1 MRGIANYVWIATI
14 LLGLVV
20 TMAVILAQTAPVL
33 ADTDISTTY
42 TWDNDSG
49 DSNMRNG
56 INWDPDYDTN
66 LPNAWDRGD
75 TFMIGSTGGQA
86 WVINATFLDDIIVTN
101 GGYISFHGPAALGHI
116 YFQDDSRMYGDYVNP
131 STATFHVDGTTL
143 WEMRPDH
150 QTYLANVTI
159 TGAGTIRW
167 RGGYES
173 QNQGDNAGFTGNWYI
188 GYGETPNPST
198 SYSSQAIKGL
208 GPTSLGINPDITI
221 VQGQSVGL
229 NLAYSFGTLTLIDSL
244 YGEQHFPIGSYNI
257 DQTYTSLEGNP
268 IDFNTYFYGSQRTIS
283 VSSIIVTDSDGD
295 DIADTEDNC
304 PTVSNPGQEDVD
316 GDGFG
321 DVCDPDADN
330 DGTPNIDDPDPLT
343 PPDIFVNLGGDDI
356 RRAVSNGTIH
366 GVAGEAVAIPVVY
379 KAYGAEVNSFDV
391 TVSYDATCLTLIPN
405 GVRLDSGQDNSALT
419 STPAPGSVQV
429 VLNNPGVTLGSA
441 LENGSTVFWLDFT
454 VAPAVSPTCARGSTD
469 IDLTFH
475 SFGNID
481 GNSIAGTTAGDTL
494 YLNSRPVA
502 VDDAAET
509 DEDNSVVIFVEGN
522 DSDADAL
529 PNLIYPA
536 EAIDVTGVGS
546 PAPGGTASKITS
558 LDNQNEIDDT
568 ILFDPAGAFDYLA
581 QGESAIATFEYTI
594 SDVPAGQNT
603 YQDAAFDGLVD
614 SDAGLVTVTI
624 LGVND
629 DPMANPDTAN
639 TDEDSVVTVYVL
651 ANDSDPDTSDTGHF
665 VSAVDTSSTNGTVIN
680 NNGTVT
686 YDPRAYYQYLAVG
699 ETATDSFG
707 YTISDGKGGTAV
719 GTVTVTVT
727 GVNDSP
733 TAVDNTA
740 TQAPYLITAP
750 GAAINIYVLDND
762 LDPDTSNMN
771 SMTITE
777 NEGDVAVVV
786 QAGED
791 YLVYTPAPGF
801 HGVRE
806 FDYTIDDGYGTPST
820 ATVTVAVGMRG
831 DCNKDGKVDAG
842 DLSACVLE
850 ILDDAG
856 SDSSGQPGG
865 WLTAGNGSFA
875 GSPVG
880 CDSNRDE
887 VVNAGDLACKV
898 NMLMGVNAECVAQ
911 ARSASKASLAL
922 SSGAEGMS
930 LGFSANGNGVSA
942 AVISLAVDADASF
955 ESVAW
960 NLPAGF
966 ESASIY
972 ADGKLTLIAYS
983 LSLAALP
990 DGNFASLRFNGAT
1003 ASDSVTISAEASSLG
1018 GVDGSSVAFTVEDA
1032 PDGTSA
1038 PELNIHLFLPAVVR

>member
-86 WVINATFLDDIIVTN
+86 WVTNATFLDDIIVTN

-131 STATFHVDGTTL
+131 SAAVFHVDGTTL

-208 GPTSLGINPDITI
+208 GSTSLGINPDITI

-356 RRAVSNGTIH
+356 RRAASNGTIH

-405 GVRLDSGQDNSALT
+405 GVRLDEGQDNSALT

-475 SFGNID
+475 SFGNIH

-522 DSDADAL
+522 DSDAD
-529 PNLIYPA
+529 
-536 EAIDVTGVGS
+536 EGDGIDVISLTQPEAGS
-546 PAPGGTASKITS
+546 ATIVDGD
-558 LDNQNEIDDT
+558 DNGNQVDDT
-568 ILFDPAGAFDYLA
+568 IVFDPEDDFHYLA
-581 QGESAIATFEYTI
+581 VDESTTVSFQYTLR
-594 SDVPAGQNT
+594 DVPPDN
-603 YQDAAFDGLVD
+603 AAVTVTDED
-614 SDAGLVTVTI
+614 TATVTVTI

-629 DPMANPDTAN
+629 DPMAADDTAN

-651 ANDSDPDTSDTGHF
+651 ANDTDPDTSDSGHV
-665 VSAVDTSSTNGTVIN
+665 VSAVTQPTYTDGAESYSAGSVIINGS
-680 NNGTVT
+680 GGSVT
-686 YDPRAYYQYLAVG
+686 YDPRVAMDWLAYQQTQDITF
-699 ETATDSFG
+699 E
-707 YTISDGKGGTAV
+707 YTISDGKGGMDSAS
-719 GTVTVTVT
+719 VTVTVV
-727 GVNDSP
+727 GVNDAPS
-733 TAVDNTA
+733 AADDTA

-750 GAAINIYVLDND
+750 GQAIDIDVLANDSDPDGDTLAVSENEADVEVLDDNGYHS
-762 LDPDTSNMN
+762 LR
-771 SMTITE
+771 
-777 NEGDVAVVV
+777 
-786 QAGED
+786 
-791 YLVYTPAPGF
+791 YTPEVGF
-801 HGVRE
+801 HGLRRFE
-806 FDYTIDDGYGTPST
+806 YTIDDGHDRQAT
-820 ATVTVAVGMRG
+820 AWVNVAVGIRG

-850 ILDDAG
+850 ILDDDEA
-856 SDSSGQPGG
+856 DSSGQPDG
-865 WLTAGNGSFA
+865 WLTTGDGSFA

-880 CDSNRDE
+880 CDSNRDQ

-898 NMLMGVNAECVAQ
+898 NMLMGVNTECVAQ
-911 ARSASKASLAL
+911 ERSAAKAALAL
-922 SSGAEGMS
+922 SSNSDGMG
-930 LGFSANGNGVSA
+930 LHFNANGNGVAA
-942 AVISLAVDADASF
+942 AVVTLAVDESQASF
-955 ESVAW
+955 DNLAW
-960 NLPAGF
+960 SLPAGF
-966 ESASIY
+966 ESTSFNAE
-972 ADGKLTLIAYS
+972 GKLTLVVYS

-990 DGNFASLRFNGAT
+990 DGELASLRFNGAT
-1003 ASDSVTISAEASSLG
+1003 DGVSIAAEASSLG
-1018 GVDGSSVAFTVEDA
+1018 GVDGSSVPFTVEDA
-1032 PDGTSA
+1032 PDGTNT
-1038 PELNIHLFLPAVVR
+1038 PELNIHLFLPTVVR